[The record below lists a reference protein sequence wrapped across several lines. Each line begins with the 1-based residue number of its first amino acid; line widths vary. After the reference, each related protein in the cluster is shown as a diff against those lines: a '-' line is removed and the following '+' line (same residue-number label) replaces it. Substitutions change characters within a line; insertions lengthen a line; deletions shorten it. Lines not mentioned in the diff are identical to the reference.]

1 MAALLELWL
10 ADAPLMAMAVLLRP
24 LLDRNPEHKALLVEC
39 LRERARRPVELRH
52 TVPKRR
58 KREGHF
64 IQVPLL
70 WLEKLDGASGQTYKL
85 ALHLAYLSWR
95 EKGGAIIV
103 SKKPSVWDE
112 HAFWRKL
119 ILPQEDRSTPW
130 DGKGYR
136 WFRSPNIVPIEQW
149 RRREEGE
156 TER

>member
-1 MAALLELWL
+1 MATEYITRDGRRIEVETLES
-10 ADAPLMAMAVLLRP
+10 
-24 LLDRNPEHKALLVEC
+24 
-39 LRERARRPVELRH
+39 RA
-52 TVPKRR
+52 VPKRR